1 VEEEIGRIRR
11 RIGWIELFVEDIE
24 ADVKKITRELHK
36 GESARPKK
44 TPLSR
49 VPEFMTE
56 YFFRYPEIAPVSF
69 TDSRST

>member
-36 GESARPKK
+36 GESARDQKHLPG
-44 TPLSR
+44 PR

-56 YFFRYPEIAPVSF
+56 YFFRYPEIALVSF
-69 TDSRST
+69 TGS

>member
-24 ADVKKITRELHK
+24 ADVKKIIRELHK
-36 GESARPKK
+36 GESARDQKHP
-44 TPLSR
+44 PGPR
-49 VPEFMTE
+49 VPGFMTE

-69 TDSRST
+69 TGS